1 MKRFIQ
7 LLVRLSPILI
17 PIIKRQ
23 LEKRSQQQNIK
34 K

>member
-23 LEKRSQQQNIK
+23 LEKRSQQQNR
-34 K
+34 